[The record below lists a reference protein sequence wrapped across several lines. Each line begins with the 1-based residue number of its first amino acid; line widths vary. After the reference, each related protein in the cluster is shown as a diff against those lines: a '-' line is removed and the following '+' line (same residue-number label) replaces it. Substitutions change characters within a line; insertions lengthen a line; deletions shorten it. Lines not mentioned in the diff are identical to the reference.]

1 MPENIDRQMLDDLI
15 LEKLSQIN
23 TAFNNIERSMYADV
37 VKAREG
43 LISDCSLQARY
54 YDLIILL
61 QVLKVFELNLPY
73 ITHIDLSKRGEN

>member
-23 TAFNNIERSMYADV
+23 TTFDNIERSMYADV

-43 LISDCSLQARY
+43 LISDCSLKARY

-61 QVLKVFELNLPY
+61 QTLKVFELNLPY
-73 ITHIDLSKRGEN
+73 ITQIDLSKRGEN